1 MAARTGAASRNT
13 SGPTSQPSDDTSI
26 SLSARQ
32 ESNNSVTVVTKLY
45 GYSSGSCQ
53 LQVTNGDQTESQSAE
68 VIYQS
73 QYSTCAGFSVPTGKL
88 GAGTW
93 NIKLTTTSEGLVK
106 TKSIS
111 FKVQ

>member
-1 MAARTGAASRNT
+1 MAARTGAASSPVSRRFR
-13 SGPTSQPSDDTSI
+13 SYW
-26 SLSARQ
+26 
-32 ESNNSVTVVTKLY
+32 EFTVYAFGLY